1 MQLLF
6 QIAIVYKNDILE
18 HSYAQT
24 IFFKYFFNMYYF
36 LKKQIPILEH
46 QLHATQEKVP
56 GLGIELENS
65 FELDHNKAITSSS
78 ENYMCFFL

>member
-24 IFFKYFFNMYYF
+24 IYFKYFFNMYYF
-36 LKKQIPILEH
+36 
-46 QLHATQEKVP
+46 
-56 GLGIELENS
+56 
-65 FELDHNKAITSSS
+65 
-78 ENYMCFFL
+78 

>member
-1 MQLLF
+1 MQL
-6 QIAIVYKNDILE
+6 LE

-65 FELDHNKAITSSS
+65 
-78 ENYMCFFL
+78 